1 MSATFTETQKLN
13 YTLNNHKLCHALI
26 LLSESIQQE
35 NDEEGEQ
42 DVSYTTD
49 SVDVVN
55 NTADSVDIVN
65 DTDTS
70 IELVNNEEN
79 WRTVGSA
86 HKPVDGNTNN
96 SNKDNKTQ
104 KQAVHE
110 GNKNNS
116 NKDTETQKQAVQEKS
131 IPRYVLGYYSV
142 ATGLK
147 RTRKDKS

>member
-1 MSATFTETQKLN
+1 M
-13 YTLNNHKLCHALI
+13 
-26 LLSESIQQE
+26 
-35 NDEEGEQ
+35 
-42 DVSYTTD
+42 
-49 SVDVVN
+49 N

-96 SNKDNKTQ
+96 NNKDNKTR
-104 KQAVHE
+104 KQADHE
-110 GNKNNS
+110 ENTSNS
-116 NKDTETQKQAVQEKS
+116 KKDTKTQKQADQEKS
-131 IPRYVLGYYSV
+131 VPRYVLGYYLV

-147 RTRKDKS
+147 STRKDKS

>member
-1 MSATFTETQKLN
+1 M
-13 YTLNNHKLCHALI
+13 
-26 LLSESIQQE
+26 
-35 NDEEGEQ
+35 
-42 DVSYTTD
+42 SYTTDSIDKVNNTGD

-55 NTADSVDIVN
+55 NTAYSVDIVN

-70 IELVNNEEN
+70 IELIKNEEN

-86 HKPVDGNTNN
+86 HKPAEGNTNN

-110 GNKNNS
+110 GNTSNS
-116 NKDTETQKQAVQEKS
+116 NKDNKTQKQAVQEKS
-131 IPRYVLGYYSV
+131 VPRYVLGYYSV

-147 RTRKDKS
+147 HTLKDKCLKIKRVCALRV